1 MTTTNAANNRDLALR
16 FVEAFDSRDLQAIDH
31 LLADDFVWHVAVVPE
46 GVTQF
51 RPFQSEELQ
60 GRKHTHTSRPARQ
73 RATLAFFGKLFRDGE
88 DANRRF
94 RLRLIN
100 VISDGNQVAFEA
112 EGELPVPDRNRL
124 YRNIYFVLLRVRDGK
139 IVLYKEYQDTLHIYD
154 VFVAQ

>member
-73 RATLAFFGKLFRDGE
+73 TCDCG
-88 DANRRF
+88 
-94 RLRLIN
+94 
-100 VISDGNQVAFEA
+100 
-112 EGELPVPDRNRL
+112 
-124 YRNIYFVLLRVRDGK
+124 LLRKALSRSMMCSWPNSPQVPRGFGGLRSNFSLAAPIRTKD
-139 IVLYKEYQDTLHIYD
+139 DRTTSD
-154 VFVAQ
+154 RAW